1 MILIDGKAVSEKI
14 REQIRKEHEI
24 LSKEIGRKAGLAV
37 ILAGED
43 PASKIYVNNKAKAC
57 EKAGFNS
64 AIHYLSGDVS
74 EDELLKLISYLN
86 NDENTDGILVQLPLP
101 KHIDELKVITS
112 VSPEKDVDA
121 FHPVNIGKYV
131 IGDESG
137 FLPCTPYGIIQLL
150 DEYNINVEGKDTV
163 VIGRSNIVG
172 KPISLLMTAK
182 SATVQICHTKT
193 KKMFEKIEKAD
204 IIISAVGIPNLIK
217 AEHVKDG
224 AVVIDV
230 GISRVDG
237 KVCGDVDFLG
247 VSKKASYITPV
258 PGGVGPMTITSLL
271 GNTLKSFKNKRREV
285 KQ

>member
-1 MILIDGKAVSEKI
+1 MVLIDGKAVSEKI
-14 REQIRKEHEI
+14 REQIRREHEI
-24 LSKEIGRKAGLAV
+24 LLKEIGRKAGLAV

-64 AIHYLSGDVS
+64 VIHYLNGDVS
-74 EDELLKLISYLN
+74 EKELLALIEKLN

-101 KHIDELKVITS
+101 KHINELKVITS
-112 VSPEKDVDA
+112 VLPEKDVDA

-150 DEYNINVEGKDTV
+150 DEYKIETQGKDTV
-163 VIGRSNIVG
+163 IIGRSNIVG
-172 KPISLLMTAK
+172 KPMAMLMLQK

-193 KKMFEKIEKAD
+193 KNLFEKMKNAD
-204 IIISAVGIPNLIK
+204 IIISAVGVPNLVT
-217 AEHVKDG
+217 EENVKDG

-237 KVCGDVDFLG
+237 KVCGDVDFAS

-271 GNTLKSFKNKRREV
+271 GNTLKSFKNRRREV
-285 KQ
+285 K

>member
-14 REQIRKEHEI
+14 REQIRREHEI

-74 EDELLKLISYLN
+74 EEELLKLITDLN

-150 DEYNINVEGKDTV
+150 DEYKIETQGKDTV
-163 VIGRSNIVG
+163 IIGRSNIVG
-172 KPISLLMTAK
+172 KPMAMLMLQK

-193 KKMFEKIEKAD
+193 KNLFEKMRNAD
-204 IIISAVGIPNLIK
+204 IIISAVGVPNLVT
-217 AEHVKDG
+217 EDNVKEG

-230 GISRVDG
+230 GISRVEG
-237 KVCGDVDFLG
+237 KVCGDVDFTG

-285 KQ
+285 K

>member
-1 MILIDGKAVSEKI
+1 M
-14 REQIRKEHEI
+14 
-24 LSKEIGRKAGLAV
+24 
-37 ILAGED
+37 
-43 PASKIYVNNKAKAC
+43 
-57 EKAGFNS
+57 
-64 AIHYLSGDVS
+64 
-74 EDELLKLISYLN
+74 KLITDLN

-150 DEYNINVEGKDTV
+150 DEYKIETQGKDTV
-163 VIGRSNIVG
+163 IIGRSNIVG
-172 KPISLLMTAK
+172 KPMAMLMLQK

-193 KKMFEKIEKAD
+193 KNLFEKMRNAD
-204 IIISAVGIPNLIK
+204 IIISAVGVPNLVT
-217 AEHVKDG
+217 EDNVKEG

-230 GISRVDG
+230 GISRVAG
-237 KVCGDVDFLG
+237 KVCGDVEFTG

-285 KQ
+285 K